1 MLKGRK
7 RSWAGD
13 LPVSMLLGDLQ
24 VEEGSLARDN
34 PVLLHRQRK
43 VDMYV
48 GVIRM
53 AIGTRGGTSE
63 IRAKS

>member
-1 MLKGRK
+1 
-7 RSWAGD
+7 
-13 LPVSMLLGDLQ
+13 MLLGDLQ